1 MGCYIHGVG
10 CDVLFVVCY
19 CYVLCVVYCSLH
31 SFVELIVFVELGVV
45 WLCEGQECLC
55 VLRSK
60 RVDCWRK
67 DWDKAVVILMVVL
80 K

>member
-1 MGCYIHGVG
+1 LYGNRCTFYEKYL
-10 CDVLFVVCY
+10 DVEEMPNNEIKMRG
-19 CYVLCVVYCSLH
+19 YVERL
-31 SFVELIVFVELGVV
+31 
-45 WLCEGQECLC
+45 ECLC

-80 K
+80 KWKLNDIEYFR